1 MCLLT
6 TLYPITDTRFVRS
19 ASSGMHGSRLDDDR
33 VTGVE
38 EVGTVICYE
47 FQRSLSDDT
56 ELIKVMRLKGDDLL
70 ALDSHACAFDGTVSV
85 GHGIIM
91 EISVILVEQR
101 KTFVMADHGH
111 PMNFGV

>member
-56 ELIKVMRLKGDDLL
+56 ELITLYYGEN
-70 ALDSHACAFDGTVSV
+70 VSTEEAEEV
-85 GHGIIM
+85 QEAVRERFPDAEVELNYGGQPVYYYF
-91 EISVILVEQR
+91 ISAE
-101 KTFVMADHGH
+101 
-111 PMNFGV
+111 